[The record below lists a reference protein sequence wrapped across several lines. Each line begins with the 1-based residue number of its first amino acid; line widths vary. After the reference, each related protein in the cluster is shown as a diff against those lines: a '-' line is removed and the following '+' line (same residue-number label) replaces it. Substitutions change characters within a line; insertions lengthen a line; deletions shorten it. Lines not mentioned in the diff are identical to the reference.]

1 MRNLGKKKKDL
12 DLSDERRIVIE
23 VSTNASELI
32 LNASSIGLHDIN
44 YWTTTEI
51 MQWYFDSEQRIAFS
65 AFISENGILSEKP
78 SGIIVGEIEEEGR
91 LWIELLAV
99 DESQRRSGIATAL
112 IEKLAQYGLGKQ
124 LRAIFVDLDDDNLE
138 AEDFY
143 KSIGFKKAG
152 KIIEYYY
159 DYSDATI
166 LIKRL

>member
-65 AFISENGILSEKP
+65 AFISENGIISEKP
-78 SGIIVGEIEEEGR
+78 SGIIVGEI
-91 LWIELLAV
+91 
-99 DESQRRSGIATAL
+99 
-112 IEKLAQYGLGKQ
+112 
-124 LRAIFVDLDDDNLE
+124 
-138 AEDFY
+138 
-143 KSIGFKKAG
+143 
-152 KIIEYYY
+152 
-159 DYSDATI
+159 
-166 LIKRL
+166 

>member
-1 MRNLGKKKKDL
+1 MWNLSKEKKDL
-12 DLSDERRIVIE
+12 NVSDDRKIVIQT
-23 VSTNASELI
+23 STNASELI

-65 AFISENGILSEKP
+65 AFLSENGTLSKKP
-78 SGIIVGEIEEEGR
+78 AGIIVGEIEEEGR
-91 LWIELLAV
+91 FWIELLAV

-112 IEKLAQYGLGKQ
+112 IEKLVEYGLSKQ

-143 KSIGFKKAG
+143 KSIGFRKAG
-152 KIIEYYY
+152 KISEYYY
-159 DYSDATI
+159 DYSDAII